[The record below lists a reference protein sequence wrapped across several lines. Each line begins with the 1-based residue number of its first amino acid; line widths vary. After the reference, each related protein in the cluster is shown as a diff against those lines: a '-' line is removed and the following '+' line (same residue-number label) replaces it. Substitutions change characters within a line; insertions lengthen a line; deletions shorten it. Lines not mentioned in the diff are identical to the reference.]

1 MKLKE
6 AEVLKLIKRLLHLAY
21 THLHFTEG
29 NLPNVKYSNAI
40 ITSIRYMSNRKFN
53 DFKVKTTYNF
63 RNLLKQI

>member
-21 THLHFTEG
+21 THLHFTGG

-40 ITSIRYMSNRKFN
+40 ITSIKYMSNCKFN
-53 DFKVKTTYNF
+53 DFEAKTTYNF
-63 RNLLKQI
+63 RNYLKQI

>member
-29 NLPNVKYSNAI
+29 NLPNVKYSELI
-40 ITSIRYMSNRKFN
+40 IASIKYMSNRKFQG
-53 DFKVKTTYNF
+53 FKVKNTYNF